1 MADSDLRFLYTDDDD
16 NLIIVIPAPKFL
28 EEINPSTNE
37 KWTADE
43 IKAKDC
49 PSGKTV
55 YTVNKSAI
63 PTDRSFRNAWTYT
76 E

>member
-1 MADSDLRFLYTDDDD
+1 MANSDYRFIYNNDEGG
-16 NLIIVIPAPKFL
+16 ISIVIPTDNCGLTL
-28 EEINPSTNE
+28 EQ
-37 KWTADE
+37 
-43 IKAKDC
+43 IKDKDC

-63 PTDRSFRNAWTYT
+63 PTDRSFRDAWTYT

>member
-1 MADSDLRFLYTDDDD
+1 MANSDYRLIYTRDDGGLSIVCPAD
-16 NLIIVIPAPKFL
+16 NCDLTL
-28 EEINPSTNE
+28 
-37 KWTADE
+37 DQ

-55 YTVNKSAI
+55 YTVDKSAI
-63 PTDRSFRNAWTYT
+63 PTDRSFRDAWTYT

>member
-1 MADSDLRFLYTDDDD
+1 MANSDKRFIYTNDDGSVNIVCPAD
-16 NLIIVIPAPKFL
+16 NTDLTL
-28 EEINPSTNE
+28 
-37 KWTADE
+37 DQ

-55 YTVNKSAI
+55 YTVNKSEI

>member
-1 MADSDLRFLYTDDDD
+1 MANSDYKFIYTNDDGS
-16 NLIIVIPAPKFL
+16 ISIVVPADKTDLTL
-28 EEINPSTNE
+28 EQ
-37 KWTADE
+37 
-43 IKAKDC
+43 IKDKDC

>member
-1 MADSDLRFLYTDDDD
+1 MANSDSRFIYTNDDGSISIVVPADNTDLTLDQ
-16 NLIIVIPAPKFL
+16 
-28 EEINPSTNE
+28 
-37 KWTADE
+37 
-43 IKAKDC
+43 IKDKDC

-63 PTDRSFRNAWTYT
+63 PTDRSFRNAWTYS

>member
-1 MADSDLRFLYTDDDD
+1 MKNSDKRFIYENDEGG
-16 NLIIVIPAPKFL
+16 ISIVIPNDNCEL
-28 EEINPSTNE
+28 TL
-37 KWTADE
+37 DE
-43 IKAKDC
+43 IKEKDC

-55 YTVNKSAI
+55 YTVDKSVV

>member
-1 MADSDLRFLYTDDDD
+1 MANSDKRFIYTRDDGG
-16 NLIIVIPAPKFL
+16 ISIVIPSDNCDL
-28 EEINPSTNE
+28 TL
-37 KWTADE
+37 DQ

-55 YTVNKSAI
+55 YTVNKSEI

>member
-1 MADSDLRFLYTDDDD
+1 MANSDYRFVYTNDDGT
-16 NLIIVIPAPKFL
+16 ITVVCPADKTDL
-28 EEINPSTNE
+28 TL
-37 KWTADE
+37 DQ

-55 YTVNKSAI
+55 YTVDKSVV
-63 PTDRSFRNAWTYT
+63 PTDRSFRDAWTYT

>member
-1 MADSDLRFLYTDDDD
+1 MANSDSRFIYTNDDGS
-16 NLIIVIPAPKFL
+16 ISIVIPADNTDL
-28 EEINPSTNE
+28 TL
-37 KWTADE
+37 DQ

-55 YTVNKSAI
+55 YTVSKSEI
-63 PTDRSFRNAWTYT
+63 PTDRSFRDAWTYT

>member
-1 MADSDLRFLYTDDDD
+1 MANSDKRFIYTRDDGGISIVCPAD
-16 NLIIVIPAPKFL
+16 NCDLTL
-28 EEINPSTNE
+28 EQ
-37 KWTADE
+37 

-55 YTVNKSAI
+55 YTVDKSAI
-63 PTDRSFRNAWTYT
+63 PTDRNFRDAWTYS

>member
-1 MADSDLRFLYTDDDD
+1 MANSDTRFLYTDDDGNLCIVVPAD
-16 NLIIVIPAPKFL
+16 N
-28 EEINPSTNE
+28 TNL
-37 KWTADE
+37 TLDQ
-43 IKAKDC
+43 IKSKDC

-63 PTDRSFRNAWTYT
+63 PTDRSFRDAWTYT

>member
-1 MADSDLRFLYTDDDD
+1 MANSDSRLLYTDDDGNLCIVVPVD
-16 NLIIVIPAPKFL
+16 NCGLTL
-28 EEINPSTNE
+28 EQ
-37 KWTADE
+37 
-43 IKAKDC
+43 IKDKDC

-55 YTVNKSAI
+55 YTVDKSTV

>member
-1 MADSDLRFLYTDDDD
+1 MANSDTRFLYTDDDGT
-16 NLIIVIPAPKFL
+16 LIIVIPADNTSL
-28 EEINPSTNE
+28 TL
-37 KWTADE
+37 DQ
-43 IKAKDC
+43 IKSKDC

-55 YTVNKSAI
+55 YTVNKSEI

>member
-1 MADSDLRFLYTDDDD
+1 MANSDKRFIYANDEGGISIVVPAD
-16 NLIIVIPAPKFL
+16 NCELTL
-28 EEINPSTNE
+28 
-37 KWTADE
+37 DQ
-43 IKAKDC
+43 IKDKDC

>member
-1 MADSDLRFLYTDDDD
+1 MANSDSRFIYD
-16 NLIIVIPAPKFL
+16 NDEGGITIVV
-28 EEINPSTNE
+28 PSDNCGLTL
-37 KWTADE
+37 DE

-49 PSGKTV
+49 PSGNTI
-55 YTVNKSAI
+55 YTVNKSVI

>member
-1 MADSDLRFLYTDDDD
+1 MANSDSRFLYTDDNGILCIVCPAD
-16 NLIIVIPAPKFL
+16 NTDLTL
-28 EEINPSTNE
+28 
-37 KWTADE
+37 DQ

-55 YTVNKSAI
+55 YTINKSDV
-63 PTDRSFRNAWTYT
+63 PTDRSFRDAWTYT

>member
-1 MADSDLRFLYTDDDD
+1 MANSDKRFIYTNDEGNLCIVVPAD
-16 NLIIVIPAPKFL
+16 NCPLSL
-28 EEINPSTNE
+28 
-37 KWTADE
+37 DQ

-49 PSGKTV
+49 PSGKTI
-55 YTVNKSAI
+55 YTVDKSVI

>member
-1 MADSDLRFLYTDDDD
+1 MANSDYRFIYE
-16 NLIIVIPAPKFL
+16 NYEGGISIVIPADNCPLTL
-28 EEINPSTNE
+28 EQ
-37 KWTADE
+37 
-43 IKAKDC
+43 IKDKDC

-55 YTVNKSAI
+55 YTVDKSAI